1 MVYTLRD
8 YQQAASDAA
17 VAFFNEEV
25 QKTKKKN
32 GLLILP
38 TGGGKSLVIADIA
51 SKIDEPLI
59 VLQPSQEI
67 LMQNYNK
74 LRSYDVLDCS
84 IYSASLNRKEI
95 SRITFAT
102 IGSVMSHLDDFDH
115 FHKIIVDECFPG
127 TTFVS
132 TENGKCKIKTLYN
145 WFVQGRELPRVL
157 SYNEATKQCEL
168 KRIVRVMSNGVKP
181 TMKVLLNRRQ
191 NLVATPNHPV
201 LTTDG
206 WKQVR
211 ELREGNAILT
221 SSDGLC
227 DTTVLACMNDDQKDL
242 IYGSIIGDG
251 SIDKR
256 GANVYRFRFV
266 QGEAQED
273 YLRWK
278 ASMLGCDNV
287 KRVEENGFAKK
298 PAYRF
303 NSHTCYFNGNE
314 LSKKYAIEHLTPK
327 SLAVLYLDDG
337 HLGGTCNYMT
347 ICSVAESMELTELL
361 AQKLREFGIECSASR
376 AKSSLT
382 EKPYN
387 YIRINKN
394 GTEVLSKLI
403 APYVVSSMAYKILPE
418 HHHLVGTYNW
428 NTKFTQNGVVVVQ
441 RVEQNEPCEVYNME
455 VEDNH
460 TYVIANG
467 RYDKLS
473 TNPCNGMIVHNC
485 HMVNPFKGQYKD
497 FFEAVEGRK
506 VVGLTATPY
515 RLSQTVDP
523 KTMNSKY
530 PTYGSILKFLTRTRP
545 RVFTDVL
552 YYCQVGTL
560 LSRGYLARLR
570 YFDMNQI
577 DLDNVRLNTT
587 GADYDDRSLFK
598 EFERV
603 GLHSYTLDIVRRLLK
618 PKNGIERN
626 GILVFT
632 KFVEDAERLAE
643 DLGPVC
649 EVVSGSTPKKEREEI
664 LENFKA
670 GNIKVVA
677 NVGVLTTGFDFPAL
691 DTIVLARPTMSLAL
705 YYQMVGRAIRPYEN
719 KEGWIVDLCGS
730 VTKFGKVE
738 NLEVKDTGNGK
749 YIIHSNGKQLTNIL
763 LTK

>member
-102 IGSVMSHLDDFDH
+102 IGSVMSHLDDFDK
-115 FHKIIVDECFPG
+115 FKKIIVDE
-127 TTFVS
+127 
-132 TENGKCKIKTLYN
+132 
-145 WFVQGRELPRVL
+145 
-157 SYNEATKQCEL
+157 
-168 KRIVRVMSNGVKP
+168 
-181 TMKVLLNRRQ
+181 
-191 NLVATPNHPV
+191 
-201 LTTDG
+201 
-206 WKQVR
+206 
-211 ELREGNAILT
+211 
-221 SSDGLC
+221 
-227 DTTVLACMNDDQKDL
+227 
-242 IYGSIIGDG
+242 
-251 SIDKR
+251 
-256 GANVYRFRFV
+256 
-266 QGEAQED
+266 
-273 YLRWK
+273 
-278 ASMLGCDNV
+278 
-287 KRVEENGFAKK
+287 
-298 PAYRF
+298 
-303 NSHTCYFNGNE
+303 
-314 LSKKYAIEHLTPK
+314 
-327 SLAVLYLDDG
+327 
-337 HLGGTCNYMT
+337 
-347 ICSVAESMELTELL
+347 
-361 AQKLREFGIECSASR
+361 
-376 AKSSLT
+376 
-382 EKPYN
+382 
-387 YIRINKN
+387 
-394 GTEVLSKLI
+394 
-403 APYVVSSMAYKILPE
+403 
-418 HHHLVGTYNW
+418 
-428 NTKFTQNGVVVVQ
+428 
-441 RVEQNEPCEVYNME
+441 
-455 VEDNH
+455 
-460 TYVIANG
+460 
-467 RYDKLS
+467 
-473 TNPCNGMIVHNC
+473 C

>member
-1 MVYTLRD
+1 MIYQLRD
-8 YQQAASDAA
+8 YQQKASDAA
-17 VAFFNEEV
+17 VSFFGTKSKNKNGLIVLPTGCHAKGTKIICADGSLKLVEDVAVGDMLLGVNGYRKVLQLHRGVDDMYKITPIKGKPFVVNKGHILHLYKTNEGKNSPSCKPRYDDITVGEYIGKSSNYKHLHKLRRVSSCDFDTAPQLEIEPYMLGLLLGDGYVHHSPVSITTMNEEV
-25 QKTKKKN
+25 KNYIYEYAEHYGYSIRDDYKGGTNKAHSYHIISRVGKKSIFGERVKKAGIYGKVSGDKFIPQCYLSAPKQQRLELLAGLVDTDSYYDKIKNLYEYCTKSLQLAKDVQFLSRSLGFMCEVKQKVVNGVPYYRMNISGDLDMIPNKIEIRKGRKREQKKST
-32 GLLILP
+32 LV
-38 TGGGKSLVIADIA
+38 TGFSVEYVGVGEYYGFTLDGDHLYCDEQFFIHHNSGKSLVIADIA

-59 VLQPSQEI
+59 VLQPSKEI
-67 LMQNYNK
+67 LEQNYAK

-102 IGSVMSHLDDFDH
+102 IGSVMSHLDEFDK
-115 FHKIIVDECFPG
+115 FKKIIVDE
-127 TTFVS
+127 
-132 TENGKCKIKTLYN
+132 
-145 WFVQGRELPRVL
+145 
-157 SYNEATKQCEL
+157 
-168 KRIVRVMSNGVKP
+168 
-181 TMKVLLNRRQ
+181 
-191 NLVATPNHPV
+191 
-201 LTTDG
+201 
-206 WKQVR
+206 
-211 ELREGNAILT
+211 
-221 SSDGLC
+221 
-227 DTTVLACMNDDQKDL
+227 
-242 IYGSIIGDG
+242 
-251 SIDKR
+251 
-256 GANVYRFRFV
+256 
-266 QGEAQED
+266 
-273 YLRWK
+273 
-278 ASMLGCDNV
+278 
-287 KRVEENGFAKK
+287 
-298 PAYRF
+298 
-303 NSHTCYFNGNE
+303 
-314 LSKKYAIEHLTPK
+314 
-327 SLAVLYLDDG
+327 
-337 HLGGTCNYMT
+337 
-347 ICSVAESMELTELL
+347 
-361 AQKLREFGIECSASR
+361 
-376 AKSSLT
+376 
-382 EKPYN
+382 
-387 YIRINKN
+387 
-394 GTEVLSKLI
+394 
-403 APYVVSSMAYKILPE
+403 
-418 HHHLVGTYNW
+418 
-428 NTKFTQNGVVVVQ
+428 
-441 RVEQNEPCEVYNME
+441 
-455 VEDNH
+455 
-460 TYVIANG
+460 
-467 RYDKLS
+467 
-473 TNPCNGMIVHNC
+473 C

-497 FFEAVEGRK
+497 FFEAVKDRK

-552 YYCQVGTL
+552 YYCQVADL

-587 GADYDDRSLFK
+587 GADYDDRSLFR

-603 GLHSYTLDIVRRLLK
+603 GLHNYTLDIVRRLLK

-643 DLGPVC
+643 DLGPIC

-670 GNIKVVA
+670 GYIKVVA

-738 NLEVKDTGNGK
+738 DLEVKDTGNGK